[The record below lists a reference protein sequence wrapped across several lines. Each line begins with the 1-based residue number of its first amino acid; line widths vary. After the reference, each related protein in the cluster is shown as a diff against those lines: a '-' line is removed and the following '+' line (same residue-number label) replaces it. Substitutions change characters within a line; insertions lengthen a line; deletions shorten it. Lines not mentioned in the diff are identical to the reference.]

1 MLCNLNVEPDIQT
14 SERLFGIAAS
24 QWAAVS
30 IYHSHVL
37 PSESFDDGYDFYDD
51 FEGPT
56 RVICVWGEQNF
67 CVWQDSHVS
76 RIHLLPKIQAFV
88 KGLLLFLVF
97 YTFSRDYLTDLG
109 SFVEMKV

>member
-1 MLCNLNVEPDIQT
+1 ML
-14 SERLFGIAAS
+14 ERLFGIAAS

-56 RVICVWGEQNF
+56 RVMCVRGNKTFVFGKIAMYLQYIDSQN
-67 CVWQDSHVS
+67 
-76 RIHLLPKIQAFV
+76 
-88 KGLLLFLVF
+88 
-97 YTFSRDYLTDLG
+97 
-109 SFVEMKV
+109 

>member
-1 MLCNLNVEPDIQT
+1 M

-56 RVICVWGEQNF
+56 RVMCVRGNKTFVFGKIAMYLEYIYCQKF
-67 CVWQDSHVS
+67 KPLL
-76 RIHLLPKIQAFV
+76 RIGPSFISS
-88 KGLLLFLVF
+88 LF
-97 YTFSRDYLTDLG
+97 YI
-109 SFVEMKV
+109 